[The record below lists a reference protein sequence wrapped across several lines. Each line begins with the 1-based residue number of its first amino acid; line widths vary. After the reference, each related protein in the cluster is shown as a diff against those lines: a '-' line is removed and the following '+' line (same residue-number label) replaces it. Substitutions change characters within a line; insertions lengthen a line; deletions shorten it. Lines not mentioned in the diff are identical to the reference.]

1 MNASGYPRGDLMVY
15 KTRGWCRL
23 ELLAALVPK
32 KFHEGG
38 WRPGPISLTMRFH
51 DNPEEVLKTVGPAL
65 DETFL
70 FNPLDPDIEY
80 TCCAKAMGRSHDCD
94 RTYIV
99 PLVRCIAVQF
109 CEYIRSGATEWDS
122 CIECNRLPKWFVS
135 EMNKIESVGR
145 KLRSE
150 YILSS
155 RTLSQVGYVD
165 TNNIVGAAISP
176 LQGKYAG
183 QTNESFREQDILEE
197 MHDTQNEGL
206 TVPSSNL
213 SSTMTNKYSL
223 KSEKK
228 TFRFVLNNRR
238 EKVDNES
245 AGAEEFELGEF
256 GYGKNADDNRK
267 RGDSIE
273 RAGWS
278 NNPLLAYAAPRRV
291 SDSTTSKIFS
301 SSYRNEVPQQN
312 SESRKKHLATE
323 QLHF

>member
-1 MNASGYPRGDLMVY
+1 
-15 KTRGWCRL
+15 
-23 ELLAALVPK
+23 
-32 KFHEGG
+32 
-38 WRPGPISLTMRFH
+38 
-51 DNPEEVLKTVGPAL
+51 
-65 DETFL
+65 
-70 FNPLDPDIEY
+70 
-80 TCCAKAMGRSHDCD
+80 
-94 RTYIV
+94 
-99 PLVRCIAVQF
+99 
-109 CEYIRSGATEWDS
+109 
-122 CIECNRLPKWFVS
+122 
-135 EMNKIESVGR
+135 MNKIESVGR